1 MKTYKNSN
9 FFNCKY
15 CKKQKIYGIFC
26 CLIYL
31 HFCCRFLVSNER
43 EGDSN
48 FQSMFA
54 GDEDIFAW
62 IRNDYF
68 LSINFQ
74 QVRSISGML
83 NRQISVTRAT
93 CATYILELKI
103 CNLPWHTLREK
114 PTCDFIKQ
122 IYWRWNIQDIRHL
135 RYIQEDANLTYSKT
149 PFMRPQLGHK
159 ILVVNTRWSC

>member
-1 MKTYKNSN
+1 
-9 FFNCKY
+9 
-15 CKKQKIYGIFC
+15 
-26 CLIYL
+26 
-31 HFCCRFLVSNER
+31 
-43 EGDSN
+43 
-48 FQSMFA
+48 
-54 GDEDIFAW
+54 
-62 IRNDYF
+62 
-68 LSINFQ
+68 
-74 QVRSISGML
+74 ML

-122 IYWRWNIQDIRHL
+122 FYWRWNIQDIRHL

-159 ILVVNTRWSC
+159 ILVVNTRRSCSRGSQNNKTIQCYLRLGSLRKQPTCRDVTTGLPAKWGLRNERRNSILLTCYSTDLASDWLRRKGNYFNQLPGSR